1 MKNKFILSIILSVSL
16 MYFGLNTCVFAEELS
31 EAAQAQAMA
40 AYKKGVEM
48 ANVKAY
54 DTALSYFQEALRHNP
69 KMSDAYFNM
78 ASIYVA
84 KQDYDEAYNA
94 YVKIIALNPYDYDAI
109 LQAAKISYNRKNYA
123 LAMKYLK
130 YIPDDYYYYGQ
141 VRQLYADAKEQFE
154 LQKSKI
160 ERSKVTT
167 ATKAKKV
174 LLDRF
179 SSPAGIA
186 VDSEGNI
193 FVVSYSDNSIIKI
206 DKNKNRT
213 NFLKDNLLDGPIGIA
228 IDRYDNVYVANFE
241 ADNILKV
248 TKSGSVSIFM
258 DNVSKPYFLYIKNDV
273 LYISEQGND
282 VVVTYNLAT
291 GR

>member
-1 MKNKFILSIILSVSL
+1 M
-16 MYFGLNTCVFAEELS
+16 
-31 EAAQAQAMA
+31 
-40 AYKKGVEM
+40 
-48 ANVKAY
+48 
-54 DTALSYFQEALRHNP
+54 
-69 KMSDAYFNM
+69 
-78 ASIYVA
+78 
-84 KQDYDEAYNA
+84 
-94 YVKIIALNPYDYDAI
+94 
-109 LQAAKISYNRKNYA
+109 
-123 LAMKYLK
+123 
-130 YIPDDYYYYGQ
+130 
-141 VRQLYADAKEQFE
+141 
-154 LQKSKI
+154 
-160 ERSKVTT
+160 
-167 ATKAKKV
+167 
-174 LLDRF
+174 LDRF